1 VTDPDA
7 SCAAPEDDIAAR
19 MAALS
24 ELVAYH
30 NRRYH
35 ELDDP
40 EISDGDFDLLA
51 RELRELEA
59 QHPDLVASAAGQAV
73 GGAPSALFAPVVH
86 SVPMMSLDNAM
97 SADELLAWGA
107 RVAKGLPDEAV
118 RYVCELKID
127 GLAMSIRYE
136 GGRYVQ
142 AATRGDGRTGE
153 DVTANV
159 ATIRVIPGELHP
171 PAGVVVPD
179 VIEVRGE
186 VYLPVASFERMNAQ
200 AEAAGERLF
209 VNPRN
214 AAAGSLRQKDAT
226 KTAQRDLAFWVYQLG
241 ELVGGPPLPGHTDSL
256 AYVGQLGFPVNPE
269 TKVFDSLDEVAAHC
283 AHWEQ
288 HRHDL
293 GYEIDGVVVKVDDVA
308 QRDRLGSTSRAPR
321 WAIAYKFPPEERTTL
336 LRDIQVSIGRTGR
349 ATPFAMLEPV
359 FVGGSTVGVATL
371 HNEDQVTAKDVR
383 PGDTVIV
390 RKAGDVIPE
399 VVGPVLSMRPKGTQ
413 PWVFPK
419 ECPGCGTE
427 LVRLEGEADTRCV
440 NPACP
445 FQRDQRVIYFASR
458 GAMDIEGL
466 GERTVAQL
474 TSTDPPLV
482 ADASDLYA
490 LDRDALLQLEG
501 FARISADKL
510 VAAIDESRTRPLPRL
525 LTALGIKHLG
535 PAAAQALAAE
545 FGTLDAVMAA
555 PAAEL
560 ADVGGLGPIIAES
573 IATWFSLDAN
583 REFVEKLRKAGV
595 DFGVPVPRT
604 PKAPQTLTGK
614 AVVVSGT
621 LEGYT
626 REEAEQAIIARG
638 GKSPGS
644 VSAKTF
650 ALVTGDSPGASKLTK
665 AEKAGVP
672 ILDGTAAFEA
682 LLETGELPS
691 TLG

>member
-1 VTDPDA
+1 MTDTA
-7 SCAAPEDDIAAR
+7 GAAPEDDIAAR
-19 MAALS
+19 MASLG

-40 EISDGDFDLLA
+40 EISDGDFDLLV
-51 RELRELEA
+51 RELRQLEA
-59 QHPDLVASAAGQAV
+59 DHPDLVVEGSSAQAV

-97 SADELLAWGA
+97 SAEELLAWGQ
-107 RVAKGLPDEAV
+107 RVARGLPDEAV
-118 RYVCELKID
+118 RFVCELKID

-159 ATIRVIPGELHP
+159 ATIKVVPDVLRPPRGVI
-171 PAGVVVPD
+171 VPD

-186 VYLPVASFERMNAQ
+186 VYLPVASFERMNEQ

-214 AAAGSLRQKDAT
+214 AAAGSLRQKDAS
-226 KTAQRDLAFWVYQLG
+226 KTAARDLSFWVYQLG
-241 ELVGGPPLPGHTDSL
+241 ELTGGPPLPTHSDSL
-256 AYVGQLGFPVNPE
+256 TYLGQLGFPVNPE
-269 TKVFDSLDEVAAHC
+269 TKAFDSLDEVAAHC
-283 AHWEQ
+283 AHWEH

-293 GYEIDGVVVKVDDVA
+293 GYEIDGVVVKVDDVE
-308 QRDRLGSTSRAPR
+308 QRNRLGSTSRAPR

-371 HNEDQVTAKDVR
+371 HNEDQVKAKDVR

-399 VVGPVLSMRPKGTQ
+399 VVGPVLSMRPKDAEVWT
-413 PWVFPK
+413 FPTA
-419 ECPGCGTE
+419 CPGCGTE

-440 NPACP
+440 NPSCP

-458 GAMDIEGL
+458 AAMDIEGL

-482 ADASDLYA
+482 ADAADLYA
-490 LDRDALLQLEG
+490 LDSAALLQLEG
-501 FARISADKL
+501 FAQVSADKL
-510 VAAIDESRTRPLPRL
+510 VAAIDGSRTRPLPRL
-525 LTALGIKHLG
+525 LTALGVKHLG
-535 PAAAQALAAE
+535 PAASQALAAE

-555 PAAEL
+555 PDEEL
-560 ADVGGLGPIIAES
+560 ADVEGLGPIIARS

-583 REFVEKLRKAGV
+583 REFIEKLRRAGV
-595 DFGVPVPRT
+595 DFGVPVPRV

-614 AVVVSGT
+614 TVVVSGT

-644 VSAKTF
+644 VSKKTF
-650 ALVTGDSPGASKLTK
+650 ALVTGDNPGASKVTK
-665 AEKAGVP
+665 AEQAGVP
-672 ILDGTAAFEA
+672 ILDGAAAFES
-682 LLETGELPS
+682 LLETGELP
-691 TLG
+691 TAT